1 MLKNKDRLTLS
12 VKSKTWT
19 RDSKRLFRLIPCYIW
34 TWGSRWVIPRKDQ
47 PFADVPG
54 LTMKFFHV
62 WASYRATKT
71 LKWIQTASAA
81 TLITNHWSPEI
92 KEASLDHL
100 ELHSVSVKVILFSP
114 NFGLVRLPELSLS
127 LVEMFRTNL
136 RIPVPWR
143 SRHAGVPPRFTNMAA
158 RKYCKRLTLA
168 LVIYTTD

>member
-114 NFGLVRLPELSLS
+114 NFGLVRLPELALS
-127 LVEMFRTNL
+127 LRRRNVSHKFTD
-136 RIPVPWR
+136 PSTVTQ
-143 SRHAGVPPRFTNMAA
+143 PPYWCASTVHQYGGQ
-158 RKYCKRLTLA
+158 KIL
-168 LVIYTTD
+168 